1 MPAPHRTRSFE
12 TDPAKLDAVARKQIV
27 TLAEAV
33 ELSSLSDDTWRR
45 HHRDK
50 LIPLAPGR
58 LGVRLEDALF
68 LPDWAPD
75 SRGSIVKAANEIDAR
90 TETPGSEHPNFIW

>member
-1 MPAPHRTRSFE
+1 MPAPRRHRSFE
-12 TDPAKLDAVARKQIV
+12 TDPAKLDEVARKRIV

-45 HHRDK
+45 HHRAK
-50 LIPLAPGR
+50 LIELAPGR

-68 LPDWAPD
+68 LTAEP
-75 SRGSIVKAANEIDAR
+75 
-90 TETPGSEHPNFIW
+90 

>member
-1 MPAPHRTRSFE
+1 MSAPRRNRSFE
-12 TDPAKLDAVARKQIV
+12 TDPAKLDAVGRKRIV

-50 LIPLAPGR
+50 LIELAPGR

-68 LPDWAPD
+68 L
-75 SRGSIVKAANEIDAR
+75 N
-90 TETPGSEHPNFIW
+90 N